1 MWRQIARLSLIVLA
15 LIQPALPMSEQERRE
30 YRDKLLK
37 ILPPAPQFQQWLD
50 KTDELPPDF
59 DALPRINGLP
69 DPLKFLDGRPVR
81 NASDWKSR
89 REEIGQLYQKYDIGT
104 FPPKPKLDRAV
115 VLDETRGQGYLVR
128 NLRLEFG
135 PQGKGSMRVQVM
147 IPDGKGPF
155 PVLISAP
162 GPSMRPVTTSAV

>member
-59 DALPRINGLP
+59 DALPLGRFSWPALLLSSLLFGALHGRLWLAGTVAGIAFALAVYRRGALSDAVQAHATTNGL
-69 DPLKFLDGRPVR
+69 LMVYAIATGRWSVW
-81 NASDWKSR
+81 S
-89 REEIGQLYQKYDIGT
+89 
-104 FPPKPKLDRAV
+104 
-115 VLDETRGQGYLVR
+115 
-128 NLRLEFG
+128 
-135 PQGKGSMRVQVM
+135 
-147 IPDGKGPF
+147 
-155 PVLISAP
+155 
-162 GPSMRPVTTSAV
+162 